1 MWLIGMVVCA
11 ALMLAGHAVRN
22 GGHGPRGHEPAAAAQ
37 PAPTPAE
44 RGAVAEGAPES
55 APRPASGSRH

>member
-11 ALMLAGHAVRN
+11 ALMLAGHAVMN
-22 GGHGPRGHEPAAAAQ
+22 GGHDSRMHEPAAASQ

-44 RGAVAEGAPES
+44 RGAAAEGAPES
-55 APRPASGSRH
+55 GPRPASGSHH